1 LIFSMLNHP
10 GDRIAVLL
18 TLVFVIAAPVV
29 QPPWFLAVIIVPFS
43 LLLLL
48 IRNTRNFGLAL
59 IPIAVLY
66 GIGILPPLV
75 FCCTLTILVIGEFAF
90 RGGLEK
96 LYSYLIYTA
105 ATLVGCTLVMFYLDI
120 IAPLVVL
127 FGIIVA
133 VLLKA
138 ILKEREDAMML
149 EAMGIAMTMFLI
161 EELNYQAN
169 LTLIALAV
177 IIAFSFGYFSY
188 RFKAADVSGL
198 FSGALVGVV
207 LIVFADVQWF
217 LVMLV
222 FFILGAVSTRWKYD
236 YKIRMGVEQSHGGA
250 RGYLNVFANGSVAL
264 AAAVLWG
271 VTQNTIFLAL
281 FVGSVATAAADTMA
295 SEIGVCGGKPHLIT
309 TFRKVPTGT
318 NGGVT
323 LLGEG
328 ISIIGAV
335 IVSLSA
341 YLMGVVTL
349 PVAGICVLA
358 GFIGTNID
366 SVVGAL
372 AENRG
377 YIGNAGTNLI
387 ATAGGGIIAMALAY
401 FL

>member
-1 LIFSMLNHP
+1 MLNHP
-10 GDRIAVLL
+10 GDRIAALL
-18 TLVFVIAAPVV
+18 TLVFVLAAPVV
-29 QPPWFLAVIIVPFS
+29 QPPWVLAVIIIPFS

-48 IRNTRNFGLAL
+48 IRNTRNLGLAL

-66 GIGILPPLV
+66 GTGILPMLV
-75 FCCTLTILVIGEFAF
+75 FCCTLTILVIGELAF

-96 LYSYLIYTA
+96 LYSYLVYTS
-105 ATLVGCTLVMFYLDI
+105 ATLVGCTLVMFYLNI

-161 EELNYQAN
+161 VELNYHAN

-188 RFKAADVSGL
+188 RFKTADVSGL

-207 LIVFADVQWF
+207 LIVFADVRWF
-217 LVMLV
+217 LIMLV
-222 FFILGAVSTRWKYD
+222 FFILGAVSTRWKYE
-236 YKIRMGVEQSHGGA
+236 YKLRMGVEQSHGGA

-281 FVGSVATAAADTMA
+281 FVGSVASAAADTMA
-295 SEIGVCGGKPHLIT
+295 SEIGVCGGKPYLIT

-328 ISIIGAV
+328 VSIIGAV

-341 YLMGVVTL
+341 YLMGVITL
-349 PVAGICVLA
+349 PVAGVCILA
-358 GFIGTNID
+358 GFLGTNID
-366 SVVGAL
+366 SVAGAL
-372 AENRG
+372 LENKG

-387 ATAGGGIIAMALAY
+387 ATAGGGMSAMILAY

>member
-1 LIFSMLNHP
+1 MLNQP

-18 TLVFVIAAPVV
+18 TLVFVLAAPVV
-29 QPPWFLAVIIVPFS
+29 QPQWFLAVIIVPFS

-48 IRNTRNFGLAL
+48 IRNTRNLGLAL

-66 GIGILPPLV
+66 GIGILPPLI
-75 FCCTLTILVIGEFAF
+75 FCCTLTILVIGELAF

-96 LYSYLIYTA
+96 LYSYLVYTS
-105 ATLVGCTLVMFYLDI
+105 ATLVGCTLVMFYLNV

-149 EAMGIAMTMFLI
+149 EAMGIAMTMVLI
-161 EELNYQAN
+161 DELNYQAE

-177 IIAFSFGYFSY
+177 IIAFTFGYFSY
-188 RFKAADVSGL
+188 RFKTADVSGL

-207 LIVFADVQWF
+207 LIVFADVRWF

-222 FFILGAVSTRWKYD
+222 FFILGAVSTRWKYE
-236 YKIRMGVEQSHGGA
+236 YKLRMGVEQSHGGA

-281 FVGSVATAAADTMA
+281 FVGSVASAAADTMA
-295 SEIGVCGGKPHLIT
+295 SEIGVCGGRPYLIT
-309 TFRKVPTGT
+309 TFQKVPTGT

-328 ISIIGAV
+328 ISLIGAV

-341 YLMGVVTL
+341 YLMGVITL
-349 PVAGICVLA
+349 PVAGFCILA
-358 GFIGTNID
+358 GFVGTNID
-366 SVVGAL
+366 SVVGAIL
-372 AENRG
+372 ENRG

-387 ATAGGGIIAMALAY
+387 ATAGGGMTAMILAY

>member
-1 LIFSMLNHP
+1 MLNHP

-18 TLVFVIAAPVV
+18 TLVFVLAAPVV

-48 IRNTRNFGLAL
+48 IRNTRNLGLAL

-66 GIGILPPLV
+66 GIGILPILV

-161 EELNYQAN
+161 DELNYQAN

-222 FFILGAVSTRWKYD
+222 FFILGAVSTRWKYE

-281 FVGSVATAAADTMA
+281 FVGSVASAAADTMA
-295 SEIGVCGGKPHLIT
+295 SEIGVCGGKPYLIT

-328 ISIIGAV
+328 VSIIGAV

-372 AENRG
+372 VENPG

-387 ATAGGGIIAMALAY
+387 ATAGGGMIAMALAY